1 MNGRQ
6 ANNSNSIVDD
16 LTVLG
21 LFLVFG
27 ALSGFFF
34 ALLVSR
40 PYLQEFFFFKGDK
53 FLIPRYSYW
62 IAFSLLQL
70 FGLSGAYSVCV
81 AHHWILPISSGRLL
95 SVALI
100 IGLATPVLRSLTP
113 LMNSRIGLNWDF
125 VVAPIV
131 FLFFVSC
138 ALCISSGSLRIL
150 PIAVV
155 WVLLYLA
162 AAFGF
167 VYVVVR
173 SIDQAESYE
182 FVQWSIAEAML
193 ALSFGNWLIWRE
205 RVNFKVA
212 AEQAAWSGT
221 RH

>member
-1 MNGRQ
+1 
-6 ANNSNSIVDD
+6 
-16 LTVLG
+16 
-21 LFLVFG
+21 VFG

-62 IAFSLLQL
+62 LTFSLLQL

-81 AHHWILPISSGRLL
+81 ARNWIRPISSGRLL

-100 IGLATPVLRSLTP
+100 IGLATPVLRLFTP

-125 VVAPIV
+125 VAAPIV
-131 FLFFVSC
+131 FLFLLAC

-155 WVLLYLA
+155 WILLFLA
-162 AAFGF
+162 AGFGF

-173 SIDQAESYE
+173 LIGRIDTYT
-182 FVQWSIAEAML
+182 FVQWPFLEAML
-193 ALSFGNWLIWRE
+193 ALSFGNWLVWRQ
-205 RVNFKVA
+205 RVNHIGAAQQVLA
-212 AEQAAWSGT
+212 AESP
-221 RH
+221 

>member
-1 MNGRQ
+1 MNRRE
-6 ANNSNSIVDD
+6 ANNSNSVVDD
-16 LTVLG
+16 LGALG

-40 PYLQEFFFFKGDK
+40 PYLQEFFFFKGGK

-62 IAFSLLQL
+62 FTFSLLQL

-81 AHHWILPISSGRLL
+81 ARHWIWPISSGRLL
-95 SVALI
+95 TVALI
-100 IGLATPVLRSLTP
+100 IGLATPLLRSLTP

-125 VVAPIV
+125 VAAPII
-131 FLFFVSC
+131 FLFLLSC

-155 WVLLYLA
+155 WILLFLA

-167 VYVVVR
+167 VYLGVQLIDR
-173 SIDQAESYE
+173 SDSYE
-182 FVQWSIAEAML
+182 FVQWPIVEAML
-193 ALSFGNWLIWRE
+193 ALSFGNWLVWRR
-205 RVNFKVA
+205 RVNSKGVA
-212 AEQAAWSGT
+212 QQALGADST
-221 RH
+221 